1 MTERETGTGYEA
13 FRYHELTKHSP
24 KSVRSGTH
32 RIDWM
37 DQPEPFKDYPDLAP
51 LPLPERSPDTGF
63 PVFRAVTGQLGE
75 RRDLDLAEVTRLVV
89 LSSGVKTVRSQ
100 AGGKP
105 VYLRYYAC
113 AGALYPIE
121 VYLACAGIEGLDDG
135 LYHFNPKDNSLR
147 MVRPGD
153 ARPYLVRSGGGR
165 PSLGQAPLT
174 VILTGIPWRTNWKY
188 QARGYRH
195 LYWDSGMIVANLLA
209 LSASGGHSSEVVLGF
224 ADDEMDALIGI
235 DGRNE
240 MSLCM
245 VPIGFSESG
254 REPVGPASSAAEPVE
269 HAVGKLSFRQR
280 EYDEVLEAHLQTSLR
295 SPAEAGFWQ
304 QEPYPNK
311 APPPAEITFAGIER
325 VIRKRGSKRQF
336 VLDDISKEELEGI
349 VASSTYDLACDWGQ
363 DLTQVGVIV
372 HAVEG
377 VDPGAYSMVWGLQQ
391 IAFGDLR
398 EKARFLCL
406 EQDLGGDGA
415 ATFFLLTDLE
425 DAFATLG
432 SRSYRAAQLNAG
444 IVGGRIYLCS
454 YACGVGA
461 TGLTFYDDEVRNFF
475 RTESEPMLA
484 VAIGR

>member
-1 MTERETGTGYEA
+1 MTERHTGTGYEA

-24 KSVRSGTH
+24 QSVRSGTH
-32 RIDWM
+32 RVDRM
-37 DQPEPFKDYPDLAP
+37 DQPEPFKDYPDLSPVA
-51 LPLPERSPDTGF
+51 LPERSSNTGF
-63 PVFRAVTGQLGE
+63 PVFRAVTGQLGVPRE
-75 RRDLDLAEVTRLVV
+75 LDLPEIARLVV
-89 LSSGVKTVRSQ
+89 LSAGVKSVREQ

-105 VYLRYYAC
+105 VHLRYYAC

-121 VYLACAGIEGLDDG
+121 VYLACSGIRGLDDG
-135 LYHFNPKDNSLR
+135 VYHYSPREDALR
-147 MVRPGD
+147 LVRPGD
-153 ARPYLVRSGGGR
+153 PRPHLVRAGGSR
-165 PSLGQAPLT
+165 ASLGQAPVT
-174 VILTGIPWRTNWKY
+174 VLLTGIPWRTSWKY

-209 LSASGGHSSEVVLGF
+209 LSAAGGHSSEVILGF
-224 ADDEMDALIGI
+224 ADDDLDALIGI

-245 VPIGFSESG
+245 VPIGFGESG
-254 REPVGPASSAAEPVE
+254 REPVTPAQAPAAPVE
-269 HAVGKLSFRQR
+269 HAVARLSFRQR

-295 SPAEAGFWQ
+295 SPAEAKFWQ
-304 QEPYPNK
+304 QDPYPNK
-311 APPPAEITFAGIER
+311 APPPAEISFSGVER
-325 VIRKRGSKRQF
+325 VIKRRGSKRQF

-349 VASSTYDLACDWGQ
+349 VGSSTYRLDCDWGQ

-372 HAVEG
+372 NAVEG
-377 VDPGAYSMVWGLQQ
+377 VEPGAYSMVWGLQQ
-391 IAFGDLR
+391 IALGDLR

-444 IVGGRIYLCS
+444 IVGGRLYLCS
-454 YACGVGA
+454 YACGIGA
-461 TGLTFYDDEVRNFF
+461 TGLTFYDDEVRSFF
-475 RTESEPMLA
+475 QTEAEPMLA